1 MSVGGKLEEKAEFKG
16 ENNTVERTVDLRAD
30 KRLRH
35 FCLLLTLKEEFQKIV
50 GAGSDGSGLE
60 RTVRVLKMK
69 VCNSCLLYT
78 SDAADERK

>member
-35 FCLLLTLKEEFQKIV
+35 FC
-50 GAGSDGSGLE
+50 
-60 RTVRVLKMK
+60 
-69 VCNSCLLYT
+69 CY
-78 SDAADERK
+78 